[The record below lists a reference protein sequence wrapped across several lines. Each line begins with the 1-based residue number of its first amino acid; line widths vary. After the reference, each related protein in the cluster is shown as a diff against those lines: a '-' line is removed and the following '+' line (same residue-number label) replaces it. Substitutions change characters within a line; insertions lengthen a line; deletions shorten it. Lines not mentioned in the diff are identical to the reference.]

1 MREKLFG
8 WADEGAGAEGGSRL
22 LCMREKEF
30 SLERRRGTRKGAVSI
45 TGDRVGGDGEVVAD
59 EGEEGEEVQ
68 GLDVKRQ
75 IDWWTTRAEV
85 EHQLI
90 HTTCTSKSTF
100 R

>member
-45 TGDRVGGDGEVVAD
+45 TGDRVGGDGEVVA
-59 EGEEGEEVQ
+59 EEGEEVQ

-90 HTTCTSKSTF
+90 HTSKSTF
-100 R
+100 LYNPYHT

>member
-30 SLERRRGTRKGAVSI
+30 SWECKKETRMGAVSI
-45 TGDRVGGDGEVVAD
+45 TRDRAEGDGEVVGD
-59 EGEEGEEVQ
+59 GGEEGEEIQ
-68 GLDVKRQ
+68 GLDVKSH

-85 EHQLI
+85 KHQSI
-90 HTTCTSKSTF
+90 HTRKSTF
-100 R
+100 C

>member
-30 SLERRRGTRKGAVSI
+30 SWECRRETRMGAVSI
-45 TGDRVGGDGEVVAD
+45 TGDRAGGDGDGEVEGD
-59 EGEEGEEVQ
+59 EGEDGEEIQ
-68 GLDVKRQ
+68 SLDVRSQ
-75 IDWWTTRAEV
+75 IDSWTTRLKV
-85 EHQLI
+85 EHQTI
-90 HTTCTSKSTF
+90 HTSKSTF

>member
-30 SLERRRGTRKGAVSI
+30 LECRRGTRKGAVSI

-90 HTTCTSKSTF
+90 HTSKSTF

>member
-30 SLERRRGTRKGAVSI
+30 SLECRRETRMGAVSI
-45 TGDRVGGDGEVVAD
+45 TEYRAGADGEVVGD
-59 EGEEGEEVQ
+59 EGEETQ
-68 GLDVKRQ
+68 GLDVKSQ

-85 EHQLI
+85 EHQSI
-90 HTTCTSKSTF
+90 HTSKSTF

>member
-30 SLERRRGTRKGAVSI
+30 SWECRRETRMGAVSI
-45 TGDRVGGDGEVVAD
+45 TGDRAEGDGEVEGD
-59 EGEEGEEVQ
+59 EGEDGEEIW
-68 GLDVKRQ
+68 GLDVRSQ
-75 IDWWTTRAEV
+75 IDWWTTRSEV
-85 EHQLI
+85 EHQSI
-90 HTTCTSKSTF
+90 HTSKSTF

>member
-30 SLERRRGTRKGAVSI
+30 SWECRREPRMGAVSI
-45 TGDRVGGDGEVVAD
+45 TGDRAGGDGEVVGE
-59 EGEEGEEVQ
+59 EGEEGEEIQ

-90 HTTCTSKSTF
+90 HTSKSTF